1 MLDPGCEIILSD
13 PHYACY
19 PNFVRFLGGVPVFI
33 PVVPDNGFLME
44 PDDVERAVTERTRA
58 IIVNSPC
65 NPTGTIMDPDRMKR
79 IAQIGIPIISDEIYH
94 GLVYEG
100 HEHSML
106 EFTRNT
112 FTINGFSKL
121 YAMTGWR
128 LGYMIVP
135 PELVRP
141 LQKMGQNFFISAA
154 DFAQYAGVEAL
165 TNSSDETRV
174 MKEAFNKRRL
184 AMIPRL
190 KELGFDI
197 RVDPTAAFYILADAR
212 RYSGDSYKFAF
223 DILENAGRG
232 SSARYRLRRQCR
244 RFHTVFLHELTGE
257 HPSRIGPDR
266 CLSQGVLL
274 RRLSVRRAE
283 HRSTADALIVLL
295 YASGDRCFEDGKRQ
309 VKTRRLFVSP
319 DDVSGGEVFFSPKA
333 THYLTRVLRLK
344 PGDEVEV
351 LDGTQQLIVRID
363 STHGGSVKGKVLQSD
378 AAPERK
384 EPHVT
389 LAFGSVRPGPFQE
402 ILRHGTEIGVSCFVP
417 VISERVTRRPDHRK
431 DRWQSVIASASAQS
445 PQAALT

>member
-1 MLDPGCEIILSD
+1 MERTKINISVKSQEIPPFLVMDVLERAVEMAHDGRDVIHLEVGEPDFDTPANITHAGIEAMRQGHTHYTPSTGIPLLRKAVAQHYKDVYDVTVDPECVIVTSGSSPALFLSLAAVLDPGCEIVLSD

-33 PVVPDNGFLME
+33 PVVPDNGFLMD

-135 PELVRP
+135 PEFVRP

-174 MKEAFNKRRL
+174 MKDAFNKRRL

-190 KELGFDI
+190 RELGFDI

-223 DILENAGRG
+223 DILENAGVGVAPGIDFGDNAEGFIRFSYTNSLENIHRG
-232 SSARYRLRRQCR
+232 LD
-244 RFHTVFLHELTGE
+244 
-257 HPSRIGPDR
+257 RIGVYLKE
-266 CLSQGVLL
+266 C
-274 RRLSVRRAE
+274 
-283 HRSTADALIVLL
+283 
-295 YASGDRCFEDGKRQ
+295 YSGACPFD
-309 VKTRRLFVSP
+309 VKNTDLP
-319 DDVSGGEVFFSPKA
+319 LMP
-333 THYLTRVLRLK
+333 
-344 PGDEVEV
+344 
-351 LDGTQQLIVRID
+351 
-363 STHGGSVKGKVLQSD
+363 
-378 AAPERK
+378 
-384 EPHVT
+384 
-389 LAFGSVRPGPFQE
+389 
-402 ILRHGTEIGVSCFVP
+402 
-417 VISERVTRRPDHRK
+417 
-431 DRWQSVIASASAQS
+431 
-445 PQAALT
+445 